1 MGLGEGDF
9 ERKILEPGYRGK
21 NCLHIDP
28 IQHLFEDKIRRRR
41 AEQKGNRDLKKE
53 RNIMGLTMLQCGVGR
68 FLGQNVSKVKSH
80 SASSMV
86 WRVY

>member
-28 IQHLFEDKIRRRR
+28 IQHLFEDKIRRR

-53 RNIMGLTMLQCGVGR
+53 RKIMGLTMLQCGVGR
-68 FLGQNVSKVKSH
+68 FLCQNVSKVKSH